1 MSEPVNRGRL
11 DRERVAPTA
20 PWCGVPA
27 KQAGSFDM
35 RHVSKIMMLF
45 RIFCGGIPVAKM
57 DFLLVSLTPIKT
69 GVHKTFR
76 TSLPEGAD
84 KAPLFERG

>member
-1 MSEPVNRGRL
+1 MPDAITV

-20 PWCGVPA
+20 PWCGV
-27 KQAGSFDM
+27 KL
-35 RHVSKIMMLF
+35 HVSKIMMLF
-45 RIFCGGIPVAKM
+45 RIFFGGIPVVKM

-76 TSLPEGAD
+76 SSLPESAEKTPP
-84 KAPLFERG
+84 KAGVNRHNSKINNKL